1 MDTSE
6 QILRQLRWI
15 KWLNT
20 LIALSFVAI
29 AGTIVWATH
38 EMSSSFARADDASV
52 FSDRASKLLDDG
64 KETELLALC
73 EEREKKSPKDPN
85 VHWYRGKAYY
95 QLGQFAEALKAIQRV
110 HELAPTWRQD
120 HTTPYIKA
128 IEEKLAQKR

>member
-15 KWLNT
+15 KWLNA
-20 LIALSFVAI
+20 LIALSFAAI
-29 AGTIVWATH
+29 AGSVVWMTH
-38 EMSSSFARADDASV
+38 EMSSVFARTDGSST
-52 FSDRASKLLDDG
+52 FSDRASSLLAEG

-73 EEREKKSPKDPN
+73 EEEEKKSPKDPN

-95 QLGQFAEALKAIQRV
+95 QLGRLPEALKAIQHV
-110 HELAPTWRQD
+110 HDLAPTWRQD

-128 IEEKLAQKR
+128 IEEKIASKR

>member
-1 MDTSE
+1 METSE

-15 KWLNT
+15 KWLNA
-20 LIALSFVAI
+20 LIALSFAAM
-29 AGTIVWATH
+29 AGTFVWTTY

-52 FSDRASKLLDDG
+52 FSDRASKLLDEG
-64 KETELLALC
+64 KEAELVALC